1 MSKTAKTV
9 DTVEVKDLEA
19 MDEVELAKL
28 CKQSG
33 LYPGSNSK
41 GELIGR
47 IKEAKSKPSD

>member
-1 MSKTAKTV
+1 MAKTV
-9 DTVEVKDLEA
+9 DTVKVKNLEA

-28 CKQSG
+28 CKRSG

-47 IKEAKSKPSD
+47 IKEAKPSD